1 MHLICDQ
8 VVCVTGAGGFIA
20 SWVVKSLLEKGYTVR
35 GTVRNPDDPK
45 NDHLWELQGAKE
57 RLTLYKAELLDYNSL
72 FEAINGC
79 DGVFHIASP
88 VSEEESMVETA
99 VIGSKNVIVA
109 AAEAKVK
116 RVVLTSSIGAVYM
129 DPNRS
134 PNELIDETFWSDLEF
149 CKSTESWYFYGKV
162 LAERLAWKES
172 KLRGLDIV
180 TISPVLVI
188 GPLLQPTLNA
198 STAHIL
204 EYLTGAVKTYSNSN
218 LAFVDVRDV
227 ASAHVFLFETPS
239 AKGRYICYESSLHLG
254 EMAEILAKYF
264 PEYAVP
270 TKCSGEVK
278 PRAKPL
284 SFSNQK
290 LKGMGL
296 DFIPV
301 KQCLYETVKSLQG
314 KGHLPVFNHQNDI

>member
-1 MHLICDQ
+1 
-8 VVCVTGAGGFIA
+8 
-20 SWVVKSLLEKGYTVR
+20 
-35 GTVRNPDDPK
+35 
-45 NDHLWELQGAKE
+45 
-57 RLTLYKAELLDYNSL
+57 
-72 FEAINGC
+72 
-79 DGVFHIASP
+79 
-88 VSEEESMVETA
+88 MVETA

-149 CKSTESWYFYGKV
+149 CKSTEVTFSHSFRYDQLYFVSTRTPLLTPIHGLLLLNLNMITQSWYFYGKV

-270 TKCSGEVK
+270 TK
-278 PRAKPL
+278 
-284 SFSNQK
+284 
-290 LKGMGL
+290 
-296 DFIPV
+296 
-301 KQCLYETVKSLQG
+301 
-314 KGHLPVFNHQNDI
+314 